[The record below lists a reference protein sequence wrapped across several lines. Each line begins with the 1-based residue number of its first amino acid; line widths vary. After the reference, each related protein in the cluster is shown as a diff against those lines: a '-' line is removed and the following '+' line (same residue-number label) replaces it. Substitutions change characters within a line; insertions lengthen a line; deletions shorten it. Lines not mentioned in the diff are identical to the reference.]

1 MEKIELRKVTPDD
14 VRRLQEISRQT
25 FSEAF
30 SEENSEENMQQYF
43 QENLSVEKLTG
54 ELRDECSEF
63 YFAMLDDRVIG
74 YLKINF
80 GLSQTDLKDESALE
94 IERIYVKQECQDNG
108 VGQLLYEK
116 AKEIARG
123 KNAEYIWL
131 GVWEHNL
138 KAINFYR
145 KNGFVAFDKHVFRLG
160 NDEQTDLMMKLPLN
174 DNL

>member
-1 MEKIELRKVTPDD
+1 MGKIELRKVTPSD
-14 VRRLQEISRQT
+14 VRRLHEISRQT
-25 FSEAF
+25 FSETF
-30 SEENSEENMQQYF
+30 SEENSEENMQQYV
-43 QENLSVEKLTG
+43 QENLSTEKLIL
-54 ELRDECSEF
+54 ELNDECSEF

-80 GLSQTDLKDESALE
+80 ARAQTEIKDENALE

-116 AKEIARG
+116 AKEIATER
-123 KNAEYIWL
+123 KAEYIWL

-145 KNGFVAFDKHVFRLG
+145 KNGFIVFNKHVFRLG
-160 NDEQTDLMMKLPLN
+160 KDQQTDLMMKLPLN
-174 DNL
+174 NND